1 MKRIEFLKK
10 PSTYFNE
17 AEFLAYLSKVENE
30 NDLFSKLSNVLKF
43 PDYFGDNWNA
53 LYDCLRDFNWIEKEG
68 IALIH
73 TEMPNLSEE
82 GLKTYVEILFDTV
95 QDWKEDEEHY
105 FKVIFPEETE
115 QTIKKLIS
123 SFQ

>member
-1 MKRIEFLKK
+1 MKGIEFLEK

-30 NDLFSKLSNVLKF
+30 NELFSKLSVILKF

-53 LYDCLRDFNWIEKEG
+53 LNDCLRDLNWIEKEG

-73 TEMPNLSEE
+73 TEMPHLSDE
-82 GLKTYVEILFDTV
+82 GFKTYIEILFDTV
-95 QDWKEDEEHY
+95 QDWKEGEEHY
-105 FKVIFPEETE
+105 FKVIFPEQAE